1 MDNIRTKSL
10 DLSMGLSLFSAPC
23 QAGINKSAW
32 ILCIWYHKYKA
43 TFEIVAYWQVLYG
56 EGSKFV
62 KV

>member
-32 ILCIWYHKYKA
+32 ILCI
-43 TFEIVAYWQVLYG
+43 
-56 EGSKFV
+56 
-62 KV
+62 